1 MFDLTLAAGD
11 SIFALRSAY
20 SSPEGSCPL
29 FQPGPPSFCMLLLV
43 EKDEENPGAACDGIN
58 YHNGIIC
65 LRISHYLNEES
76 YIP

>member
-1 MFDLTLAAGD
+1 MFDLTLAAGE

-20 SSPEGSCPL
+20 TSPEGSCL
-29 FQPGPPSFCMLLLV
+29 FYQPGFPSFCMLLLV
-43 EKDEENPGAACDGIN
+43 YNDEENPGAACEGIN

-65 LRISHYLNEES
+65 LRISHYLNEAS